1 MDLVI
6 IAVAFLS
13 GFIMLHFHM
22 PPLIGFLATGFAL
35 NALGYASTPV
45 IQSFADLGV
54 TLLLFTI
61 GLKLDVR
68 SLLNK
73 EIWLGASLHN
83 LLTTAIFT
91 LCLLGIKAL
100 GLSVFAD
107 LGLNDLALIAF
118 ALSFSSTVFAI
129 KALQEKGEMNAT
141 YGTLAI
147 GTLIMQDIF
156 AVLFLTIISG
166 KTPDISAVILFALP
180 LARPL
185 LFKCLDRAG
194 HGEVL
199 VLYGIFLALVVGA
212 GLFNAVG
219 VKADL
224 GALILGMLMA
234 GHPRAS
240 EMAKSL
246 FNLKELF
253 LVCFFINIGL
263 SEQPTT
269 EGLLIALLLL
279 LLLPL
284 KGMLYYLIFTTFN
297 FRPRTALFASV
308 TLFNY
313 SEFGLIVGGIAYNM
327 GLMPGN
333 MLVAIAI
340 AVSLSFVLAAP
351 LNTFSHKLYVVAS
364 KRFAE
369 PIPEKINSNDQVID
383 LGKASIM
390 ILGMGRIGAGAYDE
404 LEKDFPNNVL
414 GIEAREDTVKL
425 HQDNAKNVIHGDAT
439 DPDFWSRVIS
449 SKHIKLI
456 LLAMPNSHANTTA
469 MGEITD
475 IGFTGKVAAI
485 ARYEDELKEL
495 ELLGIDAAYNIYL
508 EAGSGFAR
516 HVKEQLL

>member
-1 MDLVI
+1 
-6 IAVAFLS
+6 
-13 GFIMLHFHM
+13 MLRCHM
-22 PPLIGFLATGFAL
+22 PPLVGFLAAGFAL
-35 NALGYASTPV
+35 HAIGFTTTPL
-45 IQSFADLGV
+45 IQTLANLGV

-83 LLTTAIFT
+83 LITTGVFT
-91 LCLLGIKAL
+91 LCLLGIKTL
-100 GLSVFAD
+100 GLSVFAN
-107 LGLNDLALIAF
+107 LGLDDLALIAF

-129 KALQEKGEMNAT
+129 KALQEKGEMHAT

-156 AVLFLTIISG
+156 AVVFLTIISG
-166 KTPDISAVILFALP
+166 KTPSIAALILFALP

-185 LFKCLDRAG
+185 LFKFLDRAG

-199 VLYGIFLALVVGA
+199 VLYGIFLALVAGA
-212 GLFNAVG
+212 GLFSAVG
-219 VKADL
+219 IKPDL

-246 FNLKELF
+246 FNLKELL
-253 LVCFFINIGL
+253 LVCFFIDIGL
-263 SEQPTT
+263 SEQPTL

-284 KGMLYYLIFTTFN
+284 KGLLYYFIFSSFK
-297 FRPRTALFASV
+297 FRVRTSIFASV

-313 SEFGLIVGGIAYNM
+313 SEFGLIVGGIAYQM
-327 GLMPGN
+327 GMMPGN
-333 MLVAIAI
+333 ILVAIAI

-351 LNTFSHKLYVVAS
+351 LNTFSHELFTVVT
-364 KRFAE
+364 KRFSD
-369 PIPEKINSNDQVID
+369 PIPEKIHSSDKLID
-383 LGKASIM
+383 LGNASIM
-390 ILGMGRIGAGAYDE
+390 ILGMGRVGSGAYDE
-404 LEKDFPNNVL
+404 LNDSFPNKIV
-414 GIEAREDTVKL
+414 GIEAREDTLKYHL
-425 HQDNAKNVIHGDAT
+425 DNNRNIILGDAT

-449 SKHIKLI
+449 SEQIDII
-456 LLAMPNSHANTTA
+456 LLAMPNSHANTTT
-469 MGEITD
+469 MHEINN
-475 IGFTGKVAAI
+475 IAFNGKVAAI
-485 ARYEDELKEL
+485 ARYADEVEEL
-495 ELLGIDAAYNIYL
+495 ELLGINAAYNIYN

-516 HVKEQLL
+516 HVKEQLLSDKKHG